1 MTLHVEKRLSISQDD
16 YGMMQDLD
24 LSLGRSETF
33 SPTSFREGAY
43 AKFMVMER
51 RDSNSGIASP
61 SQGRG
66 RRMSQVNLRD
76 FASRAATDSPELFE
90 IPGFEASAPSPPPIE
105 EDSRQRR
112 TTMDLFKAIGNAT
125 LTTGSGGLEALID
138 TYQSKKL
145 QGTYLHMVDDFQ
157 EDKEHLSVMFRKT
170 VIEARKKLLSNGART
185 SSTFETKISA
195 EDVVKLMNDLGE
207 PVKLTQVVAFLQPAG
222 FNAAMGP
229 TVTFDD
235 FFGWWCYYHNKIS
248 EAECNGA
255 QTSRSQ

>member
-1 MTLHVEKRLSISQDD
+1 
-16 YGMMQDLD
+16 MQDLE

-43 AKFMVMER
+43 AKFMLMER
-51 RDSNSGIASP
+51 RDSNSGRASP
-61 SQGRG
+61 PEGRG
-66 RRMSQVNLRD
+66 RRMTQVNLRD

-90 IPGFEASAPSPPPIE
+90 IPGFEASAPSPPPIQ
-105 EDSRQRR
+105 EDVRQRR
-112 TTMDLFKAIGNAT
+112 TTMDLFKTIGNAT
-125 LTTGSGGLEALID
+125 LNTGSGGLEALID

-145 QGTYLHMVDDFQ
+145 QGTYLHMVDDFK
-157 EDKEHLSVMFRKT
+157 EDKEHLSVMFRKA
-170 VIEARKKLLSNGART
+170 VIEARKKSNGAQT
-185 SSTFETKISA
+185 SSTFQTKISA

-207 PVKLTQVVAFLQPAG
+207 SVKLAQVVAFLQPAG

-248 EAECNGA
+248 ETESNGA